1 MYFLIFLFWIVLN
14 GRITAETVL
23 LGLGLTALLG
33 LFLRIL
39 LGYTIRKDLRVL
51 RKSPYFAAFL
61 FVLLF
66 EIMKAN
72 LAVIRLISR
81 KEKTL
86 QPVLVTFDSDLR
98 TDFCRYLFA
107 NSITLTPGT
116 ITVEA
121 DEDVFTVHCLSER
134 LLDCSDSNVLL
145 KLLRKMEA

>member
-1 MYFLIFLFWIVLN
+1 MYFLIFLFWMVLN

-39 LGYTIRKDLRVL
+39 LVYTIRKDLRVL
-51 RKSPYFAAFL
+51 QKSPYFAAFL

>member
-1 MYFLIFLFWIVLN
+1 MYFLIFLFWMVLN

-51 RKSPYFAAFL
+51 QKSPYFAAFL

>member
-1 MYFLIFLFWIVLN
+1 MYFLIFLFWMVLN

-23 LGLGLTALLG
+23 LGLGLTALSG

-81 KEKTL
+81 REKTL

-98 TDFCRYLFA
+98 TDFCRYLLA

-121 DEDVFTVHCLSER
+121 DEDIFTVHCLSER